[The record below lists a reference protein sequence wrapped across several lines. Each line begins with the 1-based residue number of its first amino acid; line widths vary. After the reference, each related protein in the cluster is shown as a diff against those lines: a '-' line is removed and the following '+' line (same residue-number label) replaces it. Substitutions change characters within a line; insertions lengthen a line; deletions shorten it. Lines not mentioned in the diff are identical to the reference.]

1 MKLDG
6 KEIANSILSNL
17 KQRVKALRSKGII
30 PTLLIILVGDN
41 EQSLIYIRQK
51 ELKAKEIGARTEVLT
66 LSESTTFDEAK
77 SLVTKLNSDP
87 QVQAIIIQ
95 RPAPESLRVEE
106 LSKLIDPEKEIDG
119 FGKNSF
125 YKVPV
130 AEATEILIKNAFE
143 QMNTSQDFNLWIKK
157 QKIVVTGKGET
168 AGRPVIQHL
177 KNLGSEPTIID
188 SKTEDP
194 KTITKKAD
202 ILISAVGKDRVVTA
216 DMVKKGAILIG
227 VGLHTDEEGKLRGD
241 FHRDEI
247 AEIVS
252 FYSPTPGGVGPV
264 NVACLMRNLVK
275 AAEKGMATTLPK

>member
-1 MKLDG
+1 VKLDG

-17 KQRVKALRSKGII
+17 KQRVEILRSKGII

-87 QVQAIIIQ
+87 QVDAIIIQ
-95 RPAPESLRVEE
+95 RPAPEILRADE

-119 FGKNSF
+119 FGKNSI

-143 QMNTSQDFNLWIKK
+143 QMRNKQTFEEWFKK
-157 QKIVVTGKGET
+157 QKVVVIGKGET
-168 AGRPVIQHL
+168 AGMPIVSHL
-177 KNLGSEPTIID
+177 KSLGINPIIVD
-188 SKTEDP
+188 SKTRSP
-194 KTITKKAD
+194 KEIIKKAD
-202 ILISAVGKDRVVTA
+202 ILISAVGKDRVVTS
-216 DMVKKGAILIG
+216 DSIKRGAIIIG
-227 VGLHTDEEGKLRGD
+227 VGLHTDEEGNLRGD

-247 AEIVS
+247 ASVVS

-275 AAEKGMATTLPK
+275 AAISL